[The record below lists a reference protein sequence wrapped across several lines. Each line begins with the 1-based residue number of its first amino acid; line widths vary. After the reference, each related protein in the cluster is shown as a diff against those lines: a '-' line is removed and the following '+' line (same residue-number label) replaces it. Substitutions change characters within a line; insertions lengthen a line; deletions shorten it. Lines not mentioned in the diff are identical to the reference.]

1 MKSQLIARHDECEIL
16 QRCYNSSESEF
27 VVVFGRRRIGKT
39 FLIEQFF
46 NKKYDFKYVG
56 AHNLRTR
63 EQLANF
69 SKALS
74 HYSRRK
80 PREFANWFEAFDA
93 LAEYLGNISGDRRKV
108 VFIDEMP
115 WMDSKRSDFVSA
127 LENFWNG
134 WAAGQEN
141 IMLVATGSASSW
153 MVDKLIKNSGGLHN
167 RITERIFLRP
177 FTLGETEEYLQSRKI
192 HWDRYQ
198 ILQTYMLTGGVPYYL
213 KLLDPKDSLAQN
225 IDRLCFTDNGAL
237 RIEYDELYNAIFP
250 TADVYTR
257 VIELLSSRKSGLTR
271 QEISATTRLNGS
283 NLTHILTNLERC
295 GFIAKRAQYGQK
307 KNDVIYRL
315 IDFYTIFYF
324 HFIAGDTSLDEHW
337 WLHHIDAGNTLAWMG
352 LAFELIC
359 LEHHR
364 QIKTALG
371 IAGMATDVSTWRHKA
386 SHTNGNTSGAQI
398 DMIIERAD
406 RIIHL
411 CEIKFSHNK
420 FSLTRDYEEKL
431 RNRQWLFQEA
441 TKVKKTVVQ
450 TFITTYGLSNPEAWS
465 IVHSEVTMDDLFAS
479 TK

>member
-1 MKSQLIARHDECEIL
+1 MKSQLIARRRECEIL
-16 QRCYNSSESEF
+16 QRCYTSTESEF

-46 NKKYDFKYVG
+46 DKKYDFKYVG

-63 EQLANF
+63 EQLVNF

-74 HYSRRK
+74 RYSRSK
-80 PREFANWFEAFDA
+80 PRAFADWFEAFDA
-93 LAEYLGNISGDRRKV
+93 LAEYLGKLPNDRRKV

-134 WAAGQEN
+134 WATEQEN

-153 MVDKLIKNSGGLHN
+153 MVDKLIKNNGGLHN
-167 RITERIFLRP
+167 RITERIFLQP
-177 FTLGETEEYLQSRKI
+177 FTLGETEEYLRSRKI
-192 HWDRYQ
+192 QWDRYQ

-213 KLLDPKDSLAQN
+213 KLLNPKDSLAQN

-237 RIEYDELYNAIFP
+237 RIEYDELYNAVFP
-250 TADVYTR
+250 TAEMYTR
-257 VIELLSSRKSGLTR
+257 IVELLSNHKSGLSR
-271 QEISATTRLNGS
+271 QEISAATHLNGS
-283 NLTHILTNLERC
+283 NLTRILTNLERC

-307 KNDVIYRL
+307 KNEAIFRL
-315 IDFYTIFYF
+315 VDFYTIFYF
-324 HFIAGDTSLDEHW
+324 RFIAADTSLDDHW
-337 WLHHIDAGNTLAWMG
+337 WSHHIDTGSTLAWMG

-364 QIKTALG
+364 QIKSALG
-371 IAGMATDVSTWRHKA
+371 ISGMATEVSTWRHKA
-386 SHTNGNTSGAQI
+386 SQSDGDINGAQI

-411 CEIKFSHNK
+411 CEIKFSRNK
-420 FSLTRDYEEKL
+420 FSLTRDYEERL
-431 RNRQWLFQEA
+431 RNRQWLFQEV
-441 TKVKKTVVQ
+441 TKVKKTIVQ
-450 TFITTYGLSNPEAWS
+450 TFVTTYGLSNPEAWS
-465 IVHSEVTMDDLFAS
+465 IIHSEVTMDDLF
-479 TK
+479 T